1 MQKSSSRTTGD
12 SLAGLGWLLFL
23 GLASLPC
30 ARPVAAQAPQSQ
42 PPSVV
47 LATPASPADSQQQSE
62 QQSSGTGIIS
72 GTIVDRSGAG
82 VPGARVTLTRAD
94 HSRQETTADGDGQ
107 FFFANVAPG
116 PFQLTVTAA
125 GFAAQTS
132 SGTLA
137 GGEDHAMPPIAMAVA
152 SVVTEIR
159 VSPAEEARVE
169 LKAEEKQRVLGVVPN
184 FYVTYVADA
193 VPLSSKQ
200 KFQLAWKSTIDPVTF
215 AVTGATAGLEQATDF
230 YSGYGQGAQGYG
242 KRFGASYAD
251 TVIGTFIGSAILPSL
266 LRQDPRYFYKGTGTV
281 RSRILYS
288 IATAVICKGDNGRW
302 QANYSNIAGN
312 FAASGIANAYYPAS
326 DRGASL
332 TLESALIGIGA
343 TGAAGFLEEFVVPK
357 LTPNFHRPDPST
369 P

>member
-1 MQKSSSRTTGD
+1 M
-12 SLAGLGWLLFL
+12 LFFS
-23 GLASLPC
+23 LASLPF
-30 ARPVAAQAPQSQ
+30 ARPAPAQAPQSQ
-42 PPSVV
+42 QPQQSSP
-47 LATPASPADSQQQSE
+47 AAPTPASLTDAQQPE
-62 QQSSGTGIIS
+62 QQSSETGIIS
-72 GTIVDRSGAG
+72 GTVVDRSGAA
-82 VPGARVTLTRAD
+82 VPGAQVTLTRED
-94 HSRQETTADGDGQ
+94 HSHQQATADNDGQ

-116 PFQLTVTAA
+116 PFQLSITAA
-125 GFAAQTS
+125 GFATQTS
-132 SGTLA
+132 TGILA
-137 GGEDHAMPPIAMAVA
+137 AGEVHAIPPIAMAVA

-159 VSPAEEARVE
+159 VSPAEEAKVE
-169 LKAEEKQRVLGVVPN
+169 LQAEEKQRVLGVVPN

-215 AVTGATAGLEQATDF
+215 AVTSATAGLEQATDF